1 MKTIVLNI
9 PESVELNDKEA
20 RMLLASRLYEQR
32 KLTLGQGAEM
42 AGLSKSTFMEL
53 LANYDVK
60 LINHPS
66 DELDTDINNAKNYS
80 I

>member
-9 PESVELNDKEA
+9 PESVELNDREA
-20 RMLLASRLYEQR
+20 RMLLASRLYEQG

-42 AGLSKSTFMEL
+42 TGLSKSTFMEL
-53 LANYDVK
+53 LTDYDVK
-60 LINHPS
+60 LINHS
-66 DELDTDINNAKNYS
+66 SADLDTDIENAKKYS